1 MASIAMKMFRPAAM
15 RSFANASRMG
25 ANVPS
30 VSVGAIRF
38 MSDLKF
44 ASTHEWAKDN
54 GDGTVTVGISNH
66 AQELLGDVVFVDLPE
81 DGDEVQAGEPFSLVE
96 SVKAA
101 SDIFAPVSGEIVAIN
116 DSLDDSPET
125 INEDPEEGGWIVKI
139 KMSNASELGDLTDG
153 DAYLSSLED

>member
-1 MASIAMKMFRPAAM
+1 MTA
-15 RSFANASRMG
+15 
-25 ANVPS
+25 
-30 VSVGAIRF
+30 
-38 MSDLKF
+38 
-44 ASTHEWAKDN
+44 HEWAKDN